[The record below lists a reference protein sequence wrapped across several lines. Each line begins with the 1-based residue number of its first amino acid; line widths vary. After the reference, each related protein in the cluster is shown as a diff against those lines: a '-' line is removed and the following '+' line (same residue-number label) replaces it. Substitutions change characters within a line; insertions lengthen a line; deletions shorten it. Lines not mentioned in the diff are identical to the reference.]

1 MHLHFPAVYCM
12 KALDWII
19 PVHVNIMVG
28 ISQVASFELFSPR
41 TFFPSWQ
48 LCAFAFEYSELAVFT
63 NLSSLAVLLER
74 DTMVY
79 SC

>member
-1 MHLHFPAVYCM
+1 M
-12 KALDWII
+12 KALDWLI

-28 ISQVASFELFSPR
+28 ISQDASFELFFPR
-41 TFFPSWQ
+41 TFFFPSWQ
-48 LCAFAFEYSELAVFT
+48 LCAFPFEYSELAVFT